1 MLAFQRLSLFT
12 LLLATASCGFDVTSV
27 GGNAF
32 KLFGSVPSLKGIV
45 STTKPNSSYA
55 YASTCTA
62 YVDLIQLDQ
71 DDLPIYPAIASTP
84 ISNDGTFT
92 FTSEEDLLGDKV
104 DHILEVR
111 TEGTCDAVL
120 QRPVTH
126 IKNPQNITPYTTV
139 VTFAKDAELSRKLV
153 DISKTDMEKLL
164 QETTITTNH
173 EQAYQELLNRSSE
186 FSSVFGDVPT
196 KLATSAPMVQQ
207 ALMPTTTIKE
217 GSVNNL
223 QIIASHWSP
232 DYTVAIQ
239 WKLDGANMGQV
250 PQWSYIPNAN
260 SQGTH
265 HLEAYIGADDG
276 SGKVDTTKPYHYY
289 SKVFTI
295 TNDVLPSPP
304 QLNLANTLVA
314 STNVTVG
321 LLTGPGMINCESFSS
336 LAATVNDSSA
346 PISFMLDCQTANVQD
361 LALTLPAGDGTKT
374 IRLWA
379 RDDAGVISAMPST
392 LTLILDQ
399 TAPQL
404 SLTVPMGTKRGGETV
419 TLPLS
424 ALDAS
429 SVTQLKLYYSV
440 DNGSTYTLL
449 SNLTAGATSF
459 AWTLPVVNA
468 AQVKLKLSATDSL
481 GNVSEVISDPFT
493 IDSTAP
499 AVPSLSLSSGSPTS
513 SIDLN
518 LSLASCADYHQIH
531 ISESATAPTLEALNW
546 QSCSTSL
553 SYSLSSAVS
562 GNRTVYLHAR
572 DAAGNI
578 SSASSVVVTLDQL
591 APTLSFNSSLNGI
604 YKGNEAL
611 NVIWSA
617 SDDNFAAT
625 PIKIEYTTDNGFSW
639 NVIIAATANDNSE
652 IWTLPATDNSEVK
665 LRLTATDLAGNSTS
679 VISQNFAIETSLPSV
694 LNFAV
699 NNNSGE
705 SSIFGN
711 INLEASSTISHV
723 THFCIKNATT
733 TTPLLSDSCWVAVN
747 SPQPGISPGLAINFA
762 DYSQMISYTP
772 GPTSVSAWV
781 KSEAGNISTAS
792 TVYLD
797 VLAPSP
803 PVVSSILVANIS
815 SPSDPVVTSEKIFN
829 GSQSAFIKWR
839 VTSQTAATI
848 TIFYTNNSG
857 TTTVA
862 TNLAN
867 GSNNGCTINDSTT
880 ADDQATGCYEL
891 ANAPSGYFTITIRA
905 SDAAGISSQS
915 TSYPLNASRIKVL
928 AGNTDLGLNT
938 SALSSIHRIA
948 SAWSDVGSLVVTTK
962 GRIFLRDLT
971 LGLVTVDPKDGIVRQ
986 VMPITGSST
995 GDGGPVSSAT
1005 FNFPHKIALDFQ
1017 DRLLIFD
1024 KTRIRRINTNVN
1036 PMTIETIIGSNPTS
1050 TANGISAANFQLNDP
1065 VWSDSGH
1072 NGSKMMP
1079 FFALPNGDIYFSSG
1093 NVNNTIASGVRIYRY
1108 QASDG
1113 KVYTITPSGV
1123 GHSEDP
1129 SVNIQTKSVYG
1140 FGVTYDP
1147 NTSAIGHMHLRITQ
1161 AYVGDGGGAL
1171 VNLDPQTYVSTAPHA
1186 MKAGRNDYQIQGMD
1200 GKLYVYNARDGRLQ
1214 RFEPGTG
1221 IWTTLVGGG
1230 ANALCPD
1237 NTLATNCQFA
1247 VHKAAEFFISA
1258 TGQIYFV
1265 DRFGIVRVVL
1275 ADKTV
1280 RRIMGQ
1286 SKNAGDNGPATEA
1299 RLNTINWLDQAND
1312 GTIFISD
1319 GVENKIRKFTI
1330 DGNISAHA
1338 NSVTTNQETMH
1349 LNRATKEIYSFSSYG
1364 SIYKLPFATLSWAN
1378 VGTTTLNYDSKNNNI
1393 SGLWGF
1399 DQSDNLL
1406 YMVQPSWNQTDGYRD
1421 FKLANF
1427 KLSTS
1432 TPTLLT
1438 GYKGTSASFA
1448 VDGTLAVDAAISTG
1462 QVRAQYDSSTVP
1474 HRWLMLAINTNR
1486 IVALNKDGMNNGESL
1501 LTFHTLPQNAYSFV
1515 YRRAANNDE
1524 IIDYCGAD
1532 KKLHSYNITTA
1543 TPTDY
1548 QWPINALACSEKT
1561 LNYNSSRNSLIFPA
1575 RMNNLSTVIEYQ
1587 LDN

>member
-1 MLAFQRLSLFT
+1 MLAFHRLSIFI
-12 LLLATASCGFDVTSV
+12 LLLATASCGFNVTSL

-45 STTKPNSSYA
+45 STTKPTSFYA

-71 DDLPIYPAIASTP
+71 DDLPIYPAIASTAVL
-84 ISNDGTFT
+84 NDGSFT
-92 FTSEEDLLGDKV
+92 FTSEQDLLGDKV

-139 VTFAKDAELSRKLV
+139 VTFAKDSQLTKKLV

-164 QETTITTNH
+164 QENAVTTNH

-186 FSSVFGDVPT
+186 FSSVFGDVPN
-196 KLATSAPMVQQ
+196 KLAVSAPMVQQ

-232 DYTVAIQ
+232 DYAVAIQ

-314 STNVTVG
+314 SSNVTVG

-336 LAATVNDSSA
+336 LAATVNDTSV
-346 PISFMLDCQTANVQD
+346 PISFLLDCQTANVQD

-399 TAPQL
+399 TAPLL
-404 SLTVPMGTKRGGETV
+404 SITAPAGIKRGGETV

-424 ALDAS
+424 AVDAS
-429 SVTQLKLYYSV
+429 SISQFKLYYSV

-459 AWTLPVVNA
+459 AWTLPAVDA

-481 GNVSEVISDPFT
+481 GNVSEVISDSFT

-499 AVPSLSLSSGSPTS
+499 VTPSLSLSSPSPTS
-513 SIDLN
+513 SVDLN
-518 LSLASCADYHQIH
+518 LSLSSCADYHNIY

-553 SYSLSSAVS
+553 SYTLSSAVN

-578 SSASSVVVTLDQL
+578 STASSVVVTLDQL
-591 APTLSFNSSLNGI
+591 APTLTFSSSLNGV
-604 YKGNEAL
+604 YKGNETL
-611 NVIWSA
+611 NVIWAA
-617 SDDNFAAT
+617 SDDNFSAT
-625 PIKIEYTTDNGFSW
+625 PIKIEYTTDNGINW
-639 NVIIAATANDNSE
+639 NMIVPATANDTSE
-652 IWTLPATDNSEVK
+652 IWTLPPIDISETK

-679 VISQNFAIETSLPSV
+679 VISQNFAIETSLPAV

-711 INLEASSTISHV
+711 ISLEASSTISHV

-772 GPTSVSAWV
+772 GPTYVSAWV
-781 KSEAGNISTAS
+781 KSEAGNISNTS
-792 TVYLD
+792 TVNLD
-797 VLAPSP
+797 VLAPNP
-803 PVVSSILVANIS
+803 PVVSNILVANVS
-815 SPSDPVVTSEKIFN
+815 SPSDPVTTSEKIFN
-829 GSQSAFIKWR
+829 GSQPAFIKWK
-839 VTSQTAATI
+839 VTSQSAASI
-848 TIFYTNNSG
+848 TIFYTNNFG

-862 TNLAN
+862 TDLIN
-867 GSNNGCTINDSTT
+867 GSNNGCAVNDSTT
-880 ADDQATGCYEL
+880 ADDEATGCFEL
-891 ANAPSGYFTITIRA
+891 ANAPAGYFNITIRA

-962 GRIFLRDLT
+962 GRIFFRDLT

-995 GDGGPVSSAT
+995 GDGGPVSNAT

-1024 KTRIRRINTNVN
+1024 KTRIRRINTNVD

-1050 TANGISAANFQLNDP
+1050 TADGTLASNFQLKDP
-1065 VWSDSGH
+1065 IWSDSGLS
-1072 NGSKMMP
+1072 GSKMMP

-1093 NVNNTIASGVRIYRY
+1093 NIYNTIASGVRFYRY
-1108 QASDG
+1108 QATDG
-1113 KVYTITPSGV
+1113 KIYTITPSGV

-1129 SVNIQTKSVYG
+1129 NIDIQTKSVFG
-1140 FGVTYDP
+1140 FGVIYDP
-1147 NTSAIGHMHLRITQ
+1147 NTSAISHMHLRISQ
-1161 AYVGDGGGAL
+1161 AYIGDGGGAL
-1171 VNLDPQTYVSTAPHA
+1171 VNLDPQTYISTAPHA
-1186 MKAGRNDYQIQGMD
+1186 MKAGRTDYQIQGMD
-1200 GKLYVYNARDGRLQ
+1200 GKLYVYNARSGLLQ
-1214 RFEPGTG
+1214 RFEQATGT
-1221 IWTTLVGGG
+1221 WTTLVGGG
-1230 ANALCPD
+1230 TNALCPD
-1237 NTLATNCQFA
+1237 NTLATSCQLGA
-1247 VHKAAEFFISA
+1247 HKAAEFFISA

-1286 SKNAGDNGPATEA
+1286 SKNAGDDGLATEA
-1299 RLNTINWLDQAND
+1299 RLNTINWIDQAND
-1312 GTIFISD
+1312 GTIFVSD
-1319 GVENKIRKFTI
+1319 GVENKIRKLTI
-1330 DGNISAHA
+1330 DGNITAHA

-1349 LNRATKEIYSFSSYG
+1349 LNRATKDIYSVIGSS
-1364 SIYKLPFATLSWAN
+1364 SIYKLPYATLTWAN
-1378 VGTTTLNYDSKNNNI
+1378 VGTTSLSYDSKNNNV

-1406 YMVQPSWNQTDGYRD
+1406 YMVQPPWNSTDGYRD
-1421 FKLANF
+1421 YKLANF
-1427 KLSTS
+1427 QLSTG
-1432 TPTLLT
+1432 TPSLLT
-1438 GYKGTSASFA
+1438 GYKGTSSSFA
-1448 VDGTLAVDAAISTG
+1448 IDGTLALNASISTG

-1474 HRWLMLAINTNR
+1474 GRWLMLAINTNR

-1515 YRRAANNDE
+1515 YRRAANDDE
-1524 IIDYCGAD
+1524 IIDYCGGD
-1532 KKLHSYNITTA
+1532 RKLHSYNITTS

-1548 QWPINALACSEKT
+1548 EWPINALTCNEKT

-1587 LDN
+1587 LD

>member
-1 MLAFQRLSLFT
+1 MLAFHRLSIFI
-12 LLLATASCGFDVTSV
+12 LLLATASCGFNVTSL

-45 STTKPNSSYA
+45 STTKPTSFYA

-71 DDLPIYPAIASTP
+71 DDLPIYPAIASTAVL
-84 ISNDGTFT
+84 NDGSFT
-92 FTSEEDLLGDKV
+92 FTSEQDLLGDKV

-139 VTFAKDAELSRKLV
+139 VTFAKDSQLTKKLV

-164 QETTITTNH
+164 QENAVTTNH

-186 FSSVFGDVPT
+186 FSSVFGDVPN
-196 KLATSAPMVQQ
+196 KLAVSAPMVQQ

-232 DYTVAIQ
+232 DYAVAIQ

-314 STNVTVG
+314 SSNVTVG

-336 LAATVNDSSA
+336 LAATVNDTSV
-346 PISFMLDCQTANVQD
+346 PISFLLDCQTANVQD

-399 TAPQL
+399 TAPLL
-404 SLTVPMGTKRGGETV
+404 SITAPAGIKRGGETV

-424 ALDAS
+424 AVDAS
-429 SVTQLKLYYSV
+429 SISQFKLYYSV

-459 AWTLPVVNA
+459 AWTLPAVDA

-481 GNVSEVISDPFT
+481 GNVSEVISDSFT

-499 AVPSLSLSSGSPTS
+499 VTPSFSLSSPSPTS
-513 SIDLN
+513 SVDLN
-518 LSLASCADYHQIH
+518 LSLSSCADYHNIY

-553 SYSLSSAVS
+553 SYTLSSAVN

-578 SSASSVVVTLDQL
+578 STASSVVVTLDQL
-591 APTLSFNSSLNGI
+591 APTLTFSSSLNGV
-604 YKGNEAL
+604 YKGNETL
-611 NVIWSA
+611 NVIWAA
-617 SDDNFAAT
+617 SDDNFSAT
-625 PIKIEYTTDNGFSW
+625 PIKIEYTTDNGINW
-639 NVIIAATANDNSE
+639 NMIVPATANDTSE
-652 IWTLPATDNSEVK
+652 IWTLPPIDISETK

-679 VISQNFAIETSLPSV
+679 VISQNFAIETSLPAV

-711 INLEASSTISHV
+711 ISLEASSTISHV

-772 GPTSVSAWV
+772 GPTYVSAWV
-781 KSEAGNISTAS
+781 KSEAGNISNTS
-792 TVYLD
+792 TVNLD
-797 VLAPSP
+797 VLAPNP
-803 PVVSSILVANIS
+803 PVVSNILVANVS
-815 SPSDPVVTSEKIFN
+815 SPSDPVTTSEKIFN
-829 GSQSAFIKWR
+829 GSQPAFIKWK
-839 VTSQTAATI
+839 VTSQSAASI
-848 TIFYTNNSG
+848 TIFYTNNFG

-862 TNLAN
+862 TDLIN
-867 GSNNGCTINDSTT
+867 GSNNGCAVNDSTT
-880 ADDQATGCYEL
+880 ADDEATGCFEL
-891 ANAPSGYFTITIRA
+891 ANAPAGYFNITIRA

-962 GRIFLRDLT
+962 GRIFFRDLT

-995 GDGGPVSSAT
+995 GDGGPVSNAT

-1024 KTRIRRINTNVN
+1024 KTRIRRINTNVD

-1050 TANGISAANFQLNDP
+1050 TADGTLASNFQLKDP
-1065 VWSDSGH
+1065 IWSDSGLS
-1072 NGSKMMP
+1072 GSKMMP

-1093 NVNNTIASGVRIYRY
+1093 NIYNTIASGVRFYRY
-1108 QASDG
+1108 QATDG
-1113 KVYTITPSGV
+1113 KIYTITPSGV

-1129 SVNIQTKSVYG
+1129 NIDIQTKSVFG
-1140 FGVTYDP
+1140 FGVIYDP
-1147 NTSAIGHMHLRITQ
+1147 NTSAISHMHLRISQ
-1161 AYVGDGGGAL
+1161 AYIGDGGGAL
-1171 VNLDPQTYVSTAPHA
+1171 VNLDPQTYISTAPHA
-1186 MKAGRNDYQIQGMD
+1186 MKAGRTDYQIQGMD
-1200 GKLYVYNARDGRLQ
+1200 GKLYVYNARSGLLQ
-1214 RFEPGTG
+1214 RFEQATGT
-1221 IWTTLVGGG
+1221 WTTLVGGG
-1230 ANALCPD
+1230 TNALCPD
-1237 NTLATNCQFA
+1237 NTLATSCQLGA
-1247 VHKAAEFFISA
+1247 HKAAEFFISA

-1286 SKNAGDNGPATEA
+1286 SKNAGDDGLATEA
-1299 RLNTINWLDQAND
+1299 RLNTINWIDQAND
-1312 GTIFISD
+1312 GTIFVSD
-1319 GVENKIRKFTI
+1319 GVENKIRKLTI
-1330 DGNISAHA
+1330 DGNITAHA

-1349 LNRATKEIYSFSSYG
+1349 LNRATKDIYSVIGSS
-1364 SIYKLPFATLSWAN
+1364 SIYKLQYATLTWAN
-1378 VGTTTLNYDSKNNNI
+1378 VGTTSLSYDSKNNNV

-1406 YMVQPSWNQTDGYRD
+1406 YMVQPPWNSTDGYRD
-1421 FKLANF
+1421 YKLANF
-1427 KLSTS
+1427 QLSTG
-1432 TPTLLT
+1432 TPSLLT
-1438 GYKGTSASFA
+1438 GYKGTSSSFA
-1448 VDGTLAVDAAISTG
+1448 IDGTLALNASISTG

-1474 HRWLMLAINTNR
+1474 GRWLMLAINTNR

-1515 YRRAANNDE
+1515 YRRAANDDE
-1524 IIDYCGAD
+1524 IIDYCGGD
-1532 KKLHSYNITTA
+1532 RKLHSYNITTS

-1548 QWPINALACSEKT
+1548 EWPINALTCNEKT

-1587 LDN
+1587 LD